1 MKLEQVINAIHN
13 VRMLNA
19 QHGENVDKL
28 KLKIIMNSSNLY
40 SLTKECS
47 SHINYKS
54 DGPVEIM
61 GYPVTIDNS
70 MKGFEIVKI
79 EWVGE

>member
-1 MKLEQVINAIHN
+1 MKLEQVINAIQN
-13 VRMLNA
+13 VRLMNA

-28 KLKIIMNSSNLY
+28 KLKIIMNYSNLC

-47 SHINYKS
+47 SHIDYKS
-54 DGPVEIM
+54 NGPVEIM

-70 MKGFEIVKI
+70 IEGFEIVKI